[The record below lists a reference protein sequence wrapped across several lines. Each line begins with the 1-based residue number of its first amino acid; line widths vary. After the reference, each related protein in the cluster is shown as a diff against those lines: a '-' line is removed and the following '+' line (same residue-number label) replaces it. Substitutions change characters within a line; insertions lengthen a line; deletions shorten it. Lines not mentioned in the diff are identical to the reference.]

1 MTRPDTWPFDKYLR
15 DDETIIWSQRA
26 NRPPWGRI
34 FGYYLT
40 VPWFFVLF
48 YILTVLGALSP
59 SGSAGLDQIL
69 LTTIAWVIRIY
80 VGYKLAYFV
89 IQIPRSF
96 FYHYALTN
104 QRMMI
109 VNTFI
114 WRTERVLPPRW
125 MHPDLIYVTGQDRLH
140 LPCIHE
146 EPFSEGTGLF
156 QSPGPFASR
165 EAGSIVHAPTGTWYR
180 SCKACSVGN
189 HILVGIAEPDRVANL
204 IKATLSPL
212 QQADQKAW
220 EDAHPHYG

>member
-1 MTRPDTWPFDKYLR
+1 MTRPDTWPFDKFLR
-15 DDETIIWSQRA
+15 EDETIIWSQRA

-40 VPWFFVLF
+40 VPWFFVLL

-114 WRTERVLPPRW
+114 WRTKRVLPPRW
-125 MHPDLIYVTGQDRLH
+125 MHPDLIYVTGKDRLH

-146 EPFSEGTGLF
+146 EAFCDGTGRF
-156 QSPGPFASR
+156 QSPGPFPTR
-165 EAGSIVHAPTGTWYR
+165 EARSFVHTQDWRHRT
-180 SCKACSVGN
+180 CQACRVGN
-189 HILVGIAEPDRVANL
+189 HILTGVAEPERVANL

-220 EDAHPHYG
+220 EDAHPDYD